1 MLHTAGLMGHAQCRA
16 QRTRHAGIASWTFL
30 LSKLVYWCTRT
41 MAATTSTSPLT
52 FIQQAQLRQARE
64 PSRSKTKTETCDTP
78 YAYGIKK
85 RSITAFSFSG
95 LPTGQVRDAPRP
107 RRQSRIESAGRGVN
121 RTEQPDRR
129 ATRAAG
135 TRHPDRGARTG
146 IGNPRGDARRC
157 AAMRGDAVPVERSV
171 DRSIVTMS
179 CHGARRLLGVYS
191 PHQRQP
197 PLRGYS
203 HSAAVAGAAP
213 EGLFS
218 CGRRQ

>member
-121 RTEQPDRR
+121 RTEPTRPAPATR
-129 ATRAAG
+129 TAVRGRESGTRAAM
-135 TRHPDRGARTG
+135 
-146 IGNPRGDARRC
+146 RGDARRC
-157 AAMRGDAVPVERSV
+157 RAGRALGRQVDSHHVMPRRSPP
-171 DRSIVTMS
+171 
-179 CHGARRLLGVYS
+179 AWGV
-191 PHQRQP
+191 
-197 PLRGYS
+197 
-203 HSAAVAGAAP
+203 
-213 EGLFS
+213 
-218 CGRRQ
+218 

>member
-1 MLHTAGLMGHAQCRA
+1 MGHAQCRA

-121 RTEQPDRR
+121 RTEQPDRDPR
-129 ATRAAG
+129 S
-135 TRHPDRGARTG
+135 RHPPPGPRCAD
-146 IGNPRGDARRC
+146 GNREPARRC